1 MSKKT
6 GYLLGILLTIIIG
19 MILAWFFCC
28 KSAVG
33 NAVTETPNESTD
45 NLETTTPNR
54 NPTFLGFD
62 LKDPNGSFAF
72 NSTDNF
78 DFNTSEFNIIQP
90 LSDQIDRGIDKLQ
103 LYLSQNENANKYIDV
118 TGYYTS
124 TESNP
129 SAFPNLGI
137 ARANAVKNYLVSKGI
152 ASKRLNTLGSL
163 NDNLIPD
170 GTIYHGPIAY
180 RMYDVSPDDDT
191 ENKTLEALKARINA
205 DPLVLYFGNAQASIA
220 LSPVQRQKIADIS
233 HYLDKVDGSSA
244 HIVGHTDNTGSRET
258 NIQLGQKRA
267 DFIKSYFVS
276 NGIPESKINTTSKG
290 PDEPVATNETEEGR
304 SKNRR
309 SIVSLN

>member
-45 NLETTTPNR
+45 NLETTTSNR

-90 LSDQIDRGIDKLQ
+90 LSDH
-103 LYLSQNENANKYIDV
+103 
-118 TGYYTS
+118 
-124 TESNP
+124 
-129 SAFPNLGI
+129 FPNLGL
-137 ARANAVKNYLVSKGI
+137 ARANTVKNYLVSKGI